1 MPSVLESNEDE
12 PTGADEHF
20 EPVWR
25 RLDDILTMAQPF
37 DVVGF
42 GQVRCLPLPTL
53 RSDSSSAA
61 HLFAALGWGGACAPP
76 HPHPQPGAE
85 RKPTQSGNEHT
96 H

>member
-53 RSDSSSAA
+53 R
-61 HLFAALGWGGACAPP
+61 
-76 HPHPQPGAE
+76 
-85 RKPTQSGNEHT
+85 THT
-96 H
+96 GLLCILDLRP

>member
-53 RSDSSSAA
+53 RT
-61 HLFAALGWGGACAPP
+61 
-76 HPHPQPGAE
+76 
-85 RKPTQSGNEHT
+85 PTQDSCASWIYGHSRVQSSRELSATHT
-96 H
+96 VRQRATNVV